1 MSQPN
6 CDIGVVGLGVMG
18 ANLARNLS
26 GHGYRVAG
34 YDRKLESAQQ
44 LAADCPGAGLQ
55 PVATYRELVASLTLP
70 RRVLIM
76 VPAGLPVGAVI
87 EALGFL
93 LGEDDVVVDGGNSLY
108 EDTDRR
114 YERAESQPWH
124 FVGMGVSGGA
134 EGALRGPS
142 LMPGGERLAYAHLQP
157 LLEAIAATS
166 DAGPCVTWCGHGSAG
181 HFVKMVHNGIEYGVM
196 QLIAETATLLREP
209 LGLQPAA
216 IADVFATW
224 DAGIL
229 ESFLIEIT
237 ADIFRVADP
246 ANQSALLLDTILDS
260 AGQKGTG
267 RWTVRAALDL
277 AIAVPTISAAVDA
290 RVLSASVA
298 QRKLAATAYE
308 NVASSERH
316 AFSVDDLRDA
326 LYAAELMGY
335 LQGFELLSAGSKQ
348 QGYETNLAE
357 VARIWRAGCIIR
369 ARLLDKIREA
379 LHDGAVPLLLSPV
392 IRDELASRIPAL
404 RRVVAAAASAGVPVP
419 ALAASLAWFETLR
432 TGRGSAALIQAQR
445 DYFGSH
451 GYERLD
457 DPGRK
462 QRADWSPSRRGRL
475 A

>member
-6 CDIGVVGLGVMG
+6 CDIAVVGLGVMG

-26 GHGYRVAG
+26 SHGYRVAG

-70 RRVLIM
+70 RRILIM
-76 VPAGLPVGAVI
+76 VPAGLPVGAVV

-93 LGEDDVVVDGGNSLY
+93 LGEDDVIVDGGNSLY

-114 YERAESQPWH
+114 YKRAESQPWH

-134 EGALRGPS
+134 QGALRGPS

-157 LLEAIAATS
+157 LLEAIAAGS

-196 QLIAETATLLREP
+196 QLIAETAALLREP

-216 IADVFATW
+216 IADVFESW

-229 ESFLIEIT
+229 ESFLIQIT
-237 ADIFRVADP
+237 ADIFRVTDP
-246 ANQSALLLDTILDS
+246 ANDSALLLDTILDS

-267 RWTVRAALDL
+267 RWTVRTALDL
-277 AIAVPTISAAVDA
+277 AVAVPTISAAVDA
-290 RVLSASVA
+290 RVLSADVA
-298 QRKLAATAYE
+298 LRKRAAIAYDD
-308 NVASSERH
+308 VASRSGH

-335 LQGFELLSAGSKQ
+335 LQGFELLSAGSRQ
-348 QGYETNLAE
+348 HGYETDLAE
-357 VARIWRAGCIIR
+357 IARIWRAGCIIR

-379 LHDGAVPLLLSPV
+379 LHESAANLLLAPV
-392 IRDELASRIPAL
+392 VRHELASRVPAL
-404 RRVVAAAASAGVPVP
+404 RRVVAAAASASLPVP
-419 ALAASLAWFETLR
+419 GLAASLAWFETLR

-451 GYERLD
+451 GYERTD

-462 QRADWSPSRRGRL
+462 HHTDWSPL
-475 A
+475 